1 MRLANVEEHKLP
13 QVNHSLAVCSD
24 KYYPLKLGG
33 LRMYPIEIRDLVK
46 TFGNII
52 AVNKLTFDVHESE
65 VYGLLGPNGAGKTT
79 TLKVLM
85 GLLDPD
91 SGTAN
96 VFGIN
101 SIYDPIEVKK
111 RVGYVPEEQLLYNS
125 LTSRE
130 ILEFVA
136 SVRGL
141 DYYHTKNRVAEM
153 ARALDFTTHYDKPIV
168 TLSQGNKQKAM
179 LLIAMLHAP
188 DLLILD
194 EPFSGLDVRTTRIMK
209 DVIQIHTEK
218 GGSVLFSTHIMEMAQ
233 GLCDRVGIID
243 EGVLIAEGTLDELRT
258 QSKSEGATLEN
269 VFLKLTGE
277 EEDVRKG
284 VDALR
289 GALDK

>member
-1 MRLANVEEHKLP
+1 M
-13 QVNHSLAVCSD
+13 
-24 KYYPLKLGG
+24 
-33 LRMYPIEIRDLVK
+33 
-46 TFGNII
+46 
-52 AVNKLTFDVHESE
+52 HEGE

-79 TLKVLM
+79 TLKILM

-91 SGTAN
+91 SGSASI
-96 VFGIN
+96 FGIDSTSN
-101 SIYDPIEVKK
+101 PIEVKT

-125 LTSRE
+125 MTSRE

-141 DYYHTKNRVAEM
+141 NYYRTKNRVEEM
-153 ARALDFTTHYDKPIV
+153 TRALDFTSHYDKPII

-209 DVIQIHTEK
+209 DVVKIHTER
-218 GGSVLFSTHIMEMAQ
+218 GGSVLFSTHIMEMAE

-243 EGVLIAEGTLDELRT
+243 DGILVGEGTLDELRT

-269 VFLKLTGE
+269 VFLRLTGE
-277 EEDVRKG
+277 EDEVKKG

-289 GALDK
+289 EALDK

>member
-1 MRLANVEEHKLP
+1 MN
-13 QVNHSLAVCSD
+13 
-24 KYYPLKLGG
+24 
-33 LRMYPIEIRDLVK
+33 PIEVKELVK
-46 TFGNII
+46 AFGNTI
-52 AVNKLTFDVHESE
+52 AVNKLTFDVREGE

-79 TLKVLM
+79 TLKILM

-96 VFGIN
+96 VFGMN
-101 SIYDPIEVKK
+101 STADPIEVKK

-136 SVRGL
+136 SIRGL
-141 DYYHTKNRVAEM
+141 DYYRTKSRVEEM
-153 ARALDFTTHYDKPIV
+153 ARALDFASHYDKPII

-209 DVIQIHTEK
+209 DVIKIHTER
-218 GGSVLFSTHIMEMAQ
+218 GGSVLFSTHIMEMAE
-233 GLCDRVGIID
+233 GLCNRVGIID
-243 EGVLIAEGTLDELRT
+243 EGVLVAEGTLDDLQA
-258 QSKSEGATLEN
+258 QSGSKGATLEN
-269 VFLKLTGE
+269 VFLRLTGE
-277 EEDVRKG
+277 EDEVKRG

>member
-1 MRLANVEEHKLP
+1 MN
-13 QVNHSLAVCSD
+13 
-24 KYYPLKLGG
+24 
-33 LRMYPIEIRDLVK
+33 PIEVRELVK
-46 TFGNII
+46 TFGHVI
-52 AVNKLTFDVHESE
+52 AVNELTFDVHEGE

-79 TLKVLM
+79 TLKLLM

-91 SGTAN
+91 SGTAS

-101 SIYDPIEVKK
+101 STSNPIEIKK
-111 RVGYVPEEQLLYNS
+111 TVGYVPEEQLLYNS

-136 SVRGL
+136 SVREL
-141 DYYHTKNRVAEM
+141 DYWQAKSRVEEM
-153 ARALDFTTHYDKPIV
+153 ARALDFTSQYDKPII

-209 DVIQIHTEK
+209 DVIHIHTEK
-218 GGSVLFSTHIMEMAQ
+218 GGSVLFSTHIMEMAE
-233 GLCDRVGIID
+233 GLCNRVGIID

-258 QSKSEGATLEN
+258 QSESEGATLEN
-269 VFLKLTGE
+269 VFLRLTGE
-277 EEDVRKG
+277 EEDVKKG

-289 GALDK
+289 EALDK

>member
-1 MRLANVEEHKLP
+1 MN
-13 QVNHSLAVCSD
+13 
-24 KYYPLKLGG
+24 
-33 LRMYPIEIRDLVK
+33 PIEIRDLVK
-46 TFGNII
+46 TFGHIT
-52 AVNKLTFDVHESE
+52 AVNRLTFDVHEGE

-79 TLKVLM
+79 TLKILM

-96 VFGIN
+96 VFGI
-101 SIYDPIEVKK
+101 SSTSDPIEVKK

-130 ILEFVA
+130 ILEFVG
-136 SVRGL
+136 SIRGL
-141 DYYHTKNRVAEM
+141 DHWHAKNRVAEM
-153 ARALDFTTHYDKPIV
+153 ARALDFTNHYDKPII

-209 DVIQIHTEK
+209 DVIQIHTDK
-218 GGSVLFSTHIMEMAQ
+218 GGSVLFSTHIMEMAE

-243 EGVLIAEGTLDELRT
+243 DGVLVAEGTLDELRT
-258 QSKSEGATLEN
+258 QSESEGATLEN

-277 EEDVRKG
+277 EDDVKKG

-289 GALDK
+289 GALEN

>member
-1 MRLANVEEHKLP
+1 MN
-13 QVNHSLAVCSD
+13 
-24 KYYPLKLGG
+24 
-33 LRMYPIEIRDLVK
+33 PIEIRNLVK
-46 TFGNII
+46 SYGNLV
-52 AVNKLTFDVHESE
+52 AVNDLTFDVREGE
-65 VYGLLGPNGAGKTT
+65 IYGLLGPNGAGKTT

-101 SIYDPIEVKK
+101 SIADPIGVKK

-136 SVRGL
+136 SIRGL
-141 DYYHTKNRVAEM
+141 DYFHAKNRVTEM
-153 ARALDFTTHYDKPIV
+153 ARALDFTNHFDKPIV

-209 DVIQIHTEK
+209 DVVRIHTEK
-218 GGSVLFSTHIMEMAQ
+218 GGSVLFSTHIMEMAE

-243 EGVLIAEGTLDELRT
+243 EGILVAEGTLDELRS
-258 QSKSEGATLEN
+258 QAESEGATLEN

-277 EEDVRKG
+277 EDEVKAG

-289 GALDK
+289 GALDN

>member
-1 MRLANVEEHKLP
+1 MN
-13 QVNHSLAVCSD
+13 
-24 KYYPLKLGG
+24 
-33 LRMYPIEIRDLVK
+33 PIEVRGLVK
-46 TFGNII
+46 TFGHVI
-52 AVNKLTFDVHESE
+52 AVNNLTFDVNEGE

-79 TLKVLM
+79 TLKILM

-96 VFGIN
+96 VFGIDSMAN
-101 SIYDPIEVKK
+101 PIEVKK
-111 RVGYVPEEQLLYNS
+111 KVGYVPEEQLLYNS

-136 SVRGL
+136 SVRDL
-141 DYYHTKNRVAEM
+141 DYYRAKNRVEEM
-153 ARALDFTTHYDKPIV
+153 ARALDFTSHYDKPVV

-209 DVIQIHTEK
+209 DVVQIHTEK
-218 GGSVLFSTHIMEMAQ
+218 GGSVLFSTHIMEMAE

-258 QSKSEGATLEN
+258 QSESEGATLEN
-269 VFLKLTGE
+269 VFLRLTGE
-277 EEDVRKG
+277 EEDVKKG

>member
-1 MRLANVEEHKLP
+1 VKVE
-13 QVNHSLAVCSD
+13 
-24 KYYPLKLGG
+24 G
-33 LRMYPIEIRDLVK
+33 LRMNPIEIRDLVK

-52 AVNKLTFDVHESE
+52 AVNKLTFDVYEGE

-101 SIYDPIEVKK
+101 STSNPIEVKK

-136 SVRGL
+136 SVRDL
-141 DYYHTKNRVAEM
+141 DYYRAKNRVAEM
-153 ARALDFTTHYDKPIV
+153 ARALDFTDQYDKPII

-258 QSKSEGATLEN
+258 QSESEEATLEN

-277 EEDVRKG
+277 DEDVRKG

>member
-1 MRLANVEEHKLP
+1 LN
-13 QVNHSLAVCSD
+13 S
-24 KYYPLKLGG
+24 
-33 LRMYPIEIRDLVK
+33 IEIRNLVK
-46 TFGNII
+46 TFGTLV
-52 AVNKLTFDVHESE
+52 AVNNLTFDVREGE

-91 SGTAN
+91 SGTSS
-96 VFGIN
+96 VFGIDTTSN
-101 SIYDPIEVKK
+101 PIEVKK
-111 RVGYVPEEQLLYNS
+111 RVGYVPEEQLLYDS

-136 SVRGL
+136 SIRGI
-141 DYYHTKNRVAEM
+141 DYFQAKNRVVEM
-153 ARALDFTTHYDKPIV
+153 SRALDFTNHYDKPIV

-209 DVIQIHTEK
+209 DILGIHTEK
-218 GGSVLFSTHIMEMAQ
+218 GGSVLFSTHIMEMAE
-233 GLCDRVGIID
+233 GICDRVGIID
-243 EGVLIAEGTLDELRT
+243 EGVLIAEGTLDELRV
-258 QSKSEGATLEN
+258 QSESEGATLEN

-277 EEDVRKG
+277 EDDVKKG
-284 VDALR
+284 VEALR
-289 GALDK
+289 GALDN

>member
-1 MRLANVEEHKLP
+1 MN
-13 QVNHSLAVCSD
+13 S
-24 KYYPLKLGG
+24 
-33 LRMYPIEIRDLVK
+33 IEIRNLVK
-46 TFGNII
+46 TFGNLV
-52 AVNKLTFDVHESE
+52 AVNDLTFDVREGE

-91 SGTAN
+91 SGTSS
-96 VFGIN
+96 VFGID
-101 SIYDPIEVKK
+101 STSDPIEVKK

-136 SVRGL
+136 SIRGL
-141 DYYHTKNRVAEM
+141 DYFQAKNRVVEM
-153 ARALDFTTHYDKPIV
+153 SRALDFIDHYDKPIV

-194 EPFSGLDVRTTRIMK
+194 EPFAGLDVRASRIMK
-209 DVIQIHTEK
+209 DVIRIHIEK
-218 GGSVLFSTHIMEMAQ
+218 GGSVLFSTHIMEMAE

-243 EGVLIAEGTLDELRT
+243 DGVLIAEGTLDELRI
-258 QSKSEGATLEN
+258 QSESEGETLEN

-277 EEDVRKG
+277 EDDVRKG
-284 VDALR
+284 VEALR
-289 GALDK
+289 GALDN

>member
-1 MRLANVEEHKLP
+1 LPKINYIWAACANK
-13 QVNHSLAVCSD
+13 N
-24 KYYPLKLGG
+24 YPLYVGG
-33 LRMYPIEIRDLVK
+33 LRMNPIEIRDLVK

-52 AVNKLTFDVHESE
+52 AVNKLTFDVYEGE

-96 VFGIN
+96 VFGIDSTSN
-101 SIYDPIEVKK
+101 PIEVKK

-141 DYYHTKNRVAEM
+141 DYYRTKNRVAEM
-153 ARALDFTTHYDKPIV
+153 ARALDFTSHYDKPIV

-179 LLIAMLHAP
+179 ILIAMMHAP

-209 DVIQIHTEK
+209 DVIRIHTER
-218 GGSVLFSTHIMEMAQ
+218 GGSVLFSTHIMEMAE
-233 GLCDRVGIID
+233 GLCNRVGIVD

-258 QSKSEGATLEN
+258 QSESEGATLEN

-277 EEDVRKG
+277 EEDVKKG

>member
-1 MRLANVEEHKLP
+1 M
-13 QVNHSLAVCSD
+13 S
-24 KYYPLKLGG
+24 GG
-33 LRMYPIEIRDLVK
+33 LVMNPIEVRELVK
-46 TFGNII
+46 TFGHVK
-52 AVNKLTFDVHESE
+52 AVNNLTFDVYEGE

-91 SGTAN
+91 SGTAT
-96 VFGIN
+96 VFGID
-101 SIYDPIEVKK
+101 STSDPIEVKK

-141 DYYHTKNRVAEM
+141 DYYRTKNRVEEM
-153 ARALDFTTHYDKPIV
+153 ARALDFANHYDKPVI

-209 DVIQIHTEK
+209 DVIQIHTER
-218 GGSVLFSTHIMEMAQ
+218 GGSVLFSTHIMEMAE

-243 EGVLIAEGTLDELRT
+243 EGVLVAEGTLDELRT
-258 QSKSEGATLEN
+258 QSQSEGATLES
-269 VFLKLTGE
+269 VFLRLTGE
-277 EEDVRKG
+277 EDEVRKG
-284 VDALR
+284 VDALK

>member
-1 MRLANVEEHKLP
+1 MKVEG
-13 QVNHSLAVCSD
+13 
-24 KYYPLKLGG
+24 LG
-33 LRMYPIEIRDLVK
+33 MNPIEIRDLVK

-52 AVNKLTFDVHESE
+52 AVNKLTFDVYEGE

-101 SIYDPIEVKK
+101 STSNPIEVKK
-111 RVGYVPEEQLLYNS
+111 KVGYVPEEQLLYNS

-136 SVRGL
+136 SVRDL
-141 DYYHTKNRVAEM
+141 DYYRAKNRVAEM
-153 ARALDFTTHYDKPIV
+153 ARALDFTNQYDKPII

-258 QSKSEGATLEN
+258 QSESEEATLEN

-277 EEDVRKG
+277 DEDVRKG

>member
-1 MRLANVEEHKLP
+1 MYFIPKSINCFRMIIHQRGRSTP
-13 QVNHSLAVCSD
+13 YSSIF
-24 KYYPLKLGG
+24 GG
-33 LRMYPIEIRDLVK
+33 LRLNSIEIRNLVK
-46 TFGNII
+46 TFGNLV
-52 AVNKLTFDVHESE
+52 AVNDLTFDVREGE

-91 SGTAN
+91 SGTSS
-96 VFGIN
+96 VFGID
-101 SIYDPIEVKK
+101 STSDPIEVKK

-136 SVRGL
+136 SIRGL
-141 DYYHTKNRVAEM
+141 DYFQAKNRVVEM
-153 ARALDFTTHYDKPIV
+153 SRALDFIDHYDKPIV

-194 EPFSGLDVRTTRIMK
+194 EPFAGLDVRASRIMK
-209 DVIQIHTEK
+209 DVIRIHIEK
-218 GGSVLFSTHIMEMAQ
+218 GGSVLFSTHIMEMAE

-243 EGVLIAEGTLDELRT
+243 DGVLIAEGTLDELRI
-258 QSKSEGATLEN
+258 QSESEGETLEN

-277 EEDVRKG
+277 EDDVRKG
-284 VDALR
+284 VEALR
-289 GALDK
+289 GALDN